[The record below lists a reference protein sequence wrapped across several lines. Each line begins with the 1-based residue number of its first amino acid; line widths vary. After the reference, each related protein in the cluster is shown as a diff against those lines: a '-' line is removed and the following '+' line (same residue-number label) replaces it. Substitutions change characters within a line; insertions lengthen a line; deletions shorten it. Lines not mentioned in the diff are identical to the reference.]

1 MDLIR
6 DRRRSVDLDEFL
18 QRPLFA
24 HLATASE
31 HGPRTSP
38 VWFLWEDG
46 AIWILAHRT
55 SSSFDKRI
63 ERDPRCSLG
72 IVDADLTTGTV
83 HHVGMRGRATVEAF
97 DVARGRRLLSRYLD
111 GPVEDWDPMFV
122 EVLDWPDDYV
132 FVRFEPETV
141 VARDQSYAT
150 ASTANA
156 DARGSP

>member
-1 MDLIR
+1 MDLIH
-6 DRRRSVDLDEFL
+6 DRPRSVDLDEFL

-38 VWFLWEDG
+38 VWFLWE
-46 AIWILAHRT
+46 ANSIWILAHRE
-55 SSSFDKRI
+55 SSSFEKRI

-72 IVDADLTTGTV
+72 ILDADLTTGKV
-83 HHVGMRGRATVEAF
+83 HHVGMRGQATVEAF
-97 DVARGRRLLSRYLD
+97 DVERGRRLLSRYLD
-111 GPVEDWDPMFV
+111 GPVEDWDAMFV
-122 EVLDWPDDYV
+122 EVLDHPGDYV

-150 ASTANA
+150 ASSTNA
-156 DARGSP
+156 DARRRP